1 MQKFIETN
9 NFKPPWLIA
18 HRGYRARYP
27 ENTLI
32 AFKAALD
39 ADVPMIELDVR
50 LSKDRKLVVI
60 HDATLERTTN
70 GHGQVN
76 DYTLKQLKKLDAGSW
91 FNPKFAGERVPELSE
106 ILDLAIGRALVNIEI
121 KPHAY
126 EAHHPIDAIEHQV
139 VNLIHRRSITD
150 FVLISSFDLK
160 ILKCL
165 TRINHSPALGL
176 ISKQPA
182 DRDTLKKCNQIG
194 VVSWHPNHQILTHG
208 QVKMMH
214 AAGIRVFP
222 YNADTVE
229 EIERVVDMEVDGVI
243 SSDPLLTRSGNF
255 INRGAC

>member
-1 MQKFIETN
+1 MQKLIETN

-50 LSKDRKLVVI
+50 LSKDRKLVVF

-76 DYTLKQLKKLDAGSW
+76 NYTLKQLKKLDAGSW
-91 FNPKFAGERVPELSE
+91 FDPEFAGEQVPELSE
-106 ILDLAIGRALVNIEI
+106 VLDLTNGRALVNIEI
-121 KPHAY
+121 KPHSY
-126 EAHHPIDAIEHQV
+126 EAHHPTDSIEHQIV
-139 VNLIHRRSITD
+139 SLIHSRSMAD
-150 FVLISSFDLK
+150 FVLISSFDQK
-160 ILKCL
+160 ILRRL
-165 TRINHSPALGL
+165 TRINQSPALGL
-176 ISKQPA
+176 ISRQPA
-182 DRDTLKKCNQIG
+182 DRDTIEKCNQIG
-194 VVSWHPNHQILTHG
+194 AISWHPNHQILTHD

-214 AAGIRVFP
+214 AADIRVFP

-229 EIERVVDMEVDGVI
+229 EIKRVVDMEVDGVI
-243 SSDPLLTRSGNF
+243 SSDFGKMLKN
-255 INRGAC
+255 I

>member
-1 MQKFIETN
+1 MQKLNEIN

-18 HRGYRARYP
+18 HRGYRASYP

-39 ADVPMIELDVR
+39 ADVPMIELDVT

-76 DYTLKQLKKLDAGSW
+76 NYTLKQLKKMDAGSW
-91 FNPKFAGERVPELSE
+91 FNPDFAGEQVPELSE
-106 ILDLAIGRALVNIEI
+106 VLDLTNGRALVNIEI
-121 KPHAY
+121 KPHSY
-126 EAHHPIDAIEHQV
+126 EAHQPTDSIEHQII
-139 VNLIHRRSITD
+139 NLIHSRSIAD

-160 ILKCL
+160 ILRRL

-176 ISKQPA
+176 ISRQPA
-182 DRDTLKKCNQIG
+182 DRDTIEKCNQIG
-194 VVSWHPNHQILTHG
+194 AISWHPNHQILTHD

-222 YNADTVE
+222 YNADTAD
-229 EIERVVDMEVDGVI
+229 EIRRVVDMGVDGVI
-243 SSDPLLTRSGNF
+243 SSDPLLVL
-255 INRGAC
+255 A